1 MTPKYVAAIAKWL
14 GMFAPFRCT
23 ASRATVPDGRK
34 IARSALIRS
43 ALVEVRLLA
52 AG

>member
-1 MTPKYVAAIAKWL
+1 MMPKDAAAIAKSL

-23 ASRATVPDGRK
+23 ALRTMVPDGRK
-34 IARSALIRS
+34 IARLAQ
-43 ALVEVRLLA
+43 VEVRLLA